1 MSDEIKDKIKYHTFT
16 KRWGNNKL
24 CRAFAKEIDSWLNN
38 FDEQEQ
44 KLLLELLKHFDYY
57 IDRRLYS
64 KAIELY
70 TKFQTICNED
80 KTKIA
85 FCRIP
90 KEYKVGFSDIFA
102 TCFWYAN
109 DLLNAITTNIIDL
122 ILDSGITPS
131 TLVVVDDVSGSA
143 TSFKKL
149 LDAMKKAKID
159 LTDCTIYFLAI
170 NITQFAITNIENYA
184 ESKGLT
190 IIPVYLDTQK
200 KAFDPDYIFKDASAK
215 QSEFESL
222 SAKYG
227 VNNVLGFKQAEAL
240 ISFEYNTPNDT
251 LGIFYEDVID
261 STLFKRKNRKENTC
275 VNSMSI
281 RATQLKKVN
290 QANVVHDNTDY
301 FKELSVFVYAYAW
314 GKNFSFIKA
323 CQDLGLT
330 EKQLFNIFSILSNN
344 GFIEYVDGSYQLTSK
359 GKQFVHTSNIKEVKA
374 IYSDLSSKSVVPQNN
389 EASADKY
396 IPLNFAEKFKGY
408 N

>member
-1 MSDEIKDKIKYHTFT
+1 MNH
-16 KRWGNNKL
+16 L
-24 CRAFAKEIDSWLNN
+24 
-38 FDEQEQ
+38 
-44 KLLLELLKHFDYY
+44 
-57 IDRRLYS
+57 
-64 KAIELY
+64 
-70 TKFQTICNED
+70 
-80 KTKIA
+80 
-85 FCRIP
+85 
-90 KEYKVGFSDIFA
+90 
-102 TCFWYAN
+102 
-109 DLLNAITTNIIDL
+109 
-122 ILDSGITPS
+122 
-131 TLVVVDDVSGSA
+131 
-143 TSFKKL
+143 L